1 MKLYIKAADDKSTG
15 RVIYY
20 MTKSKGRVGNNYS
33 WHKTDEYPS
42 KEAVRRH
49 YKNSGQTCSIPYI
62 YYEDEMSEN
71 LKHQIDN
78 QINGNRS

>member
-1 MKLYIKAADDKSTG
+1 MKLYIKAEDSKSTA
-15 RVIYY
+15 RIIYY

-33 WHKTDEYPS
+33 WHRTDEYPS

-71 LKHQIDN
+71 LKQQIDN